1 MSALPRITCPL
12 CGGLDLLTLPAVR
25 ARAYRQCL
33 RCRLSFMHPADRP
46 SPSAE
51 KQEYDRHRNL
61 AEDPGY
67 RAFLDRLALPLG
79 EQLRPG
85 DEGLDYGC
93 GPGPVLAAM
102 LSERGFPTAAYDPI
116 YAPHA
121 GLLQQQ
127 RYDFISCTEV
137 AEHFHDPAAEFARL
151 NALLRTGGWLG
162 LMTQWRQ
169 PERDF
174 SAWLYV
180 HDPTHVCFY
189 ERTTLDW
196 IARRWGWALQ
206 CPAPNIALFRKLP
219 SPKDASRGAA
229 A

>member
-1 MSALPRITCPL
+1 MSALPRIACPL

-25 ARAYRQCL
+25 ERAYRQCP
-33 RCRLSFMHPADRP
+33 RCRLSFMQPADRP

-51 KQEYDRHRNL
+51 KQAYDRHRN
-61 AEDPGY
+61 EPGDSHY
-67 RAFLDRLALPLG
+67 RAFLDRLALPLA
-79 EQLRPG
+79 ERLRPG

-93 GPGPVLAAM
+93 GPGPALAAM

-116 YAPHA
+116 YASNTE
-121 GLLQQQ
+121 LLQR
-127 RYDFISCTEV
+127 RYDFITCTEV

-151 NALLRTGGWLG
+151 DALLRPGGWLG

-174 SAWLYV
+174 AAWRYV

-189 ERTTLDW
+189 ERATLDW

-206 CPAPNIALFRKLP
+206 CPAANIALFRKLP